1 MYTNSCSI
9 FIIIREMQFHVTRYH
24 VATRLEQNEKA
35 RQNQLLSE
43 MWLGDPEHA
52 NSSLSEAQ

>member
-1 MYTNSCSI
+1 
-9 FIIIREMQFHVTRYH
+9 MQFHVTRYH

-52 NSSLSEAQ
+52 NSSVSEAQ